1 MVDEIKD
8 YEIVDAKDIT
18 SDEFYIEWLRAAA
31 RELSSSSKGGLSPEE
46 WTKFVRYEV
55 NSCLDKF
62 FPVIKSGNVGVK
74 YTNPVS
80 IQYEGHAEYDKSKAE
95 GVIISLVFDF
105 DKIIDI
111 PKD

>member
-1 MVDEIKD
+1 MAEEKD
-8 YEIVDAKDIT
+8 YEIVDAKDLT
-18 SDEFYIEWLRAAA
+18 SDEFYFEWIKAVM
-31 RELSSSSKGGLSPEE
+31 RELSEAAGRGLEPEE

-74 YTNPVS
+74 YTNPVKEK
-80 IQYEGHAEYDKSKAE
+80 YETHTEYDKDKAI
-95 GVIISLVFDF
+95 GVTINLVFDF
-105 DKIIDI
+105 ENTINI